1 MTLEQFKQVCAK
13 AAAKTEAGEKDYSA
27 LDAAAGGD
35 GDHGEAIVAATK
47 ALAAAQGDDF
57 KSLLEDMVS
66 HLESDVSGSTSSLYG
81 TLFEGM
87 ADAVDAGKT
96 ELSAEE
102 VAEVFAAGLE
112 ELGFATKAKV
122 GDKTF
127 MDALIPA
134 IEALKAHAAEGEQAM
149 FAAAAAAAKA
159 GSEATAQMQAKY
171 GRAKNLGERSI
182 GPIDAGSAS
191 NADIWSCFAEVNLK

>member
-1 MTLEQFKQVCAK
+1 MTLEQFRQVWTK
-13 AAAKTEAGEKDYSA
+13 AAAKTAAREKDYSA

-47 ALAAAQGDDF
+47 ALAAAEGNDF
-57 KSLLEDMVS
+57 KSLLESMVA

-96 ELSAEE
+96 ELSAPEL
-102 VAEVFAAGLE
+102 ADLFAAGLE

-134 IEALKAHAAEGEQAM
+134 VEALKAHAAEGEAAM

-159 GSEATAQMQAKY
+159 GSEATAQMQAKF
-171 GRAKNLGERSI
+171 GRAKNLGARSI

-191 NADIWSCFAEVNLK
+191 NADIRLCFAEQ